1 MLLYFLCNLFIIYLF
16 TNLINKI
23 LRIVLILF
31 IDLHTL
37 NLTILTS
44 TLNLV
49 NVIFNVSIDIDVI
62 SKDNIINMLK
72 IYITYVQ

>member
-49 NVIFNVSIDIDVI
+49 NVIFNVRIDIDVI
-62 SKDNIINMLK
+62 SKDNIIDMLK
-72 IYITYVQ
+72 HHI

>member
-16 TNLINKI
+16 TNLINKN

-49 NVIFNVSIDIDVI
+49 NVIFNVRIDIDVI
-62 SKDNIINMLK
+62 SKDNIIDMLK
-72 IYITYVQ
+72 HHI

>member
-16 TNLINKI
+16 TNLINKN

-62 SKDNIINMLK
+62 SKDNIIDMLK
-72 IYITYVQ
+72 HHI